1 MRKFLLA
8 TSTAAMVLI
17 LSGTAFAEN
26 DQFQSEQTT
35 PQAATPQ
42 AADSGPNSATGA
54 SPEAPAN
61 EELVPP
67 KETAQAKPIQP
78 AENIAVSEQLRDLI
92 ENRLQQYVPRRQDR
106 AGVEAFYRKRDFAPV
121 WVSAGK
127 PLGRVQ
133 QAADFLRD
141 VAADGLDPEDYPTL
155 RFSDANPSRLAADE
169 LALTNSVVTFVR
181 HASTGRVAFT
191 RVSGSIYFDL
201 KVPDLEQVLEKIA
214 ASSDLRDILDSFNP
228 QQPQY
233 KALKAELALAR
244 RSQSAAAPK
253 GKSAA
258 RGKDRGE
265 SKSEAGR
272 IDIIIANME
281 RWRWLPH
288 ELGAAYVMVNVPDYT
303 LKVVNLGKTVWS
315 TRIVVGK
322 PGTYATPLLTETME
336 YITVNPTW
344 NVPPSIIRNEY
355 LPALERD
362 PGALARIGLE
372 VGRNR
377 DGSIRVY
384 QPPGERNA
392 LGRIR
397 FNFPNR
403 FLVYQHD
410 TPDKNLF
417 EKTTRAFSHGCMR
430 VQNPDR
436 YAEVLLSLSQP
447 EDGYSI
453 QRIRSLYGTGERT
466 INFKNPIP
474 VYVTYQTA
482 FVDDAGKLQTR
493 PDIYGLD
500 KAITNLLKGNSQVA
514 DIPISRNYTSSSKP
528 VMAHIPSGRR
538 NDAADESF
546 GWGRD
551 WQPNYFYGERGGPRD
566 WQPNFFRGGRSGY
579 GPFDRFRS
587 W

>member
-1 MRKFLLA
+1 MRKLLIA
-8 TSTAAMVLI
+8 TSTAAMALI
-17 LSGTAFAEN
+17 LSGMAFAEN
-26 DQFQSEQTT
+26 DQFQPDQTT
-35 PQAATPQ
+35 ITPQ
-42 AADSGPNSATGA
+42 AADSGSNSATVA
-54 SPEAPAN
+54 PPEASAN
-61 EELVPP
+61 EELVSP
-67 KETAQAKPIQP
+67 KQIEQAKPIQP
-78 AENIAVSEQLRDLI
+78 AEDIAVSEQLRDLI
-92 ENRLQQYVPRRQDR
+92 ENKLQQYVPRRQDR
-106 AGVEAFYRKRDFAPV
+106 AGVEAFYRKRDFAPL

-127 PLGRVQ
+127 PLPRVQ
-133 QAADFLRD
+133 QAADFLHD
-141 VAADGLDPEDYPTL
+141 LAADGLDPEDYPTP
-155 RFSDANPSRLAADE
+155 RFSDASPARLAADE
-169 LALTNSVVTFVR
+169 LALTNSVLTFVR

-201 KVPDLEQVLEKIA
+201 KAPDPEQVLEKIV
-214 ASSDLRDILDSFNP
+214 ASRDLRATLDSFNP

-244 RSQSAAAPK
+244 HSQSAAVPK
-253 GKSAA
+253 GAA
-258 RGKDRGE
+258 ASGKDRGE
-265 SKSEAGR
+265 PKSEAAR
-272 IDIIIANME
+272 IDIIVANME
-281 RWRWLPH
+281 RWRWLPRQ
-288 ELGAAYVMVNVPDYT
+288 LGAAYVMVNVPDFT
-303 LKVVNLGKTVWS
+303 LKVVNLGKTMWS
-315 TRIVVGK
+315 TRIVAGK
-322 PGTYATPLLTETME
+322 PGTYATPLLTETMKF
-336 YITVNPTW
+336 ITVNPTW

-362 PGALARIGLE
+362 PNALARVGLQI
-372 VGRNR
+372 GRNS

-417 EKTTRAFSHGCMR
+417 EKTTRAYSHGCMR

-474 VYVTYQTA
+474 VYITYQTA
-482 FVDDAGKLQTR
+482 FVDDAGKLQAR

-500 KAITNLLKGNSQVA
+500 KAITNLLKGDSQVA
-514 DIPISRNYTSSSKP
+514 DIPISRNYSSGSKP
-528 VMAHIPSGRR
+528 VMAQISRGRR
-538 NDAADESF
+538 NQVADESVGWEREQGWDRGWN

-551 WQPNYFYGERGGPRD
+551 R
-566 WQPNFFRGGRSGY
+566 QPNFFNGGGRSGY
-579 GPFDRFRS
+579 GPFDLFRS